1 MRRKS
6 LCPDQY
12 AVYCVDTPFQTGRMY
27 LIYIHQYQTP
37 SKANIPTYQRN
48 VNLLY
53 LCLVPGILGTCASMW
68 HCTARNSKRNG
79 EPYVNNLNIQE

>member
-37 SKANIPTYQRN
+37 SKANIPAYQRN

-53 LCLVPGILGTCASMW
+53 LCLVPCILGTCASMW
-68 HCTARNSKRNG
+68 HCTVRNSKRNG
-79 EPYVNNLNIQE
+79 DPNVNNLNIQE